1 MVYFRYTAIDA
12 NGKRLDGTIRA
23 RSESEAK
30 GELAARGFTQ
40 VQLAGRERDGSSTS
54 SAPPVVYIRTARAR
68 DSDLFF
74 LFSQAASLIKAGF
87 NPFDAFEQLSNRV
100 HHKDL
105 RRACREISE
114 AANDGRRISDVMQ
127 AYIDLFPYN
136 AVAMVRA
143 GEYGGFLEEAFE
155 RLADHYADSTAFKR
169 WFWITRLAT
178 WQGLIGLA
186 LATPVPIAFWT
197 GLFAGNASSLW
208 SRYFSILFQY
218 TLPIGGALFLLYY
231 IIRSMLLRPEMT
243 AFRHRF
249 ILRCPYGIGSRAR
262 SESLETFL
270 WTLARLSRGGVAPG
284 TSWTL
289 AAASVPN
296 AAMAQNLVAAGESL
310 GAERPLSLAFSQTKF
325 FPTDYDAL
333 IRTAE
338 QTGDIVATLERMH
351 SMTTEEFDQSR
362 LKAAAG
368 LASIGCLIL
377 VLGSGAMMIYL
388 VHGCYSGIP
397 EKIDSWMESP

>member
-12 NGKRLDGTIRA
+12 NGKKLVGTIRA

-40 VQLAGRERDGSSTS
+40 VQLENREWNGKATS
-54 SAPPVVYIRTARAR
+54 EPPPIAYIRTARSN
-68 DSDLFF
+68 DSELFF

-100 HHKDL
+100 HNQNL

-114 AANDGRRISDVMQ
+114 AANEGRKISDVMRV
-127 AYIDLFPYN
+127 YIDLFPYN
-136 AVAMVRA
+136 AVAMIRA

-169 WFWITRLAT
+169 WFWITRFAT

-186 LATPVPIAFWT
+186 LATPLPIAFWT
-197 GLFAGNASSLW
+197 GLFAGSPSSLW
-208 SRYFSILFQY
+208 SKYFALLFQY
-218 TLPIGGALFLLYY
+218 TLPIGAVIVFLYY
-231 IIRSMLLRPEMT
+231 IIRTQLLRPEMT
-243 AFRHRF
+243 LFRHRF

-262 SESLETFL
+262 SESVGTFL

-284 TSWTL
+284 TSWAL

-296 AAMAQNLVAAGESL
+296 AAMAQSLVAAGESL
-310 GAERPLSLAFSQTKF
+310 STERPLSVAFSQAKF
-325 FPTDYDAL
+325 FPADYDAL

-338 QTGDIVATLERMH
+338 QTGDIVATLERMYA
-351 SMTTEEFDQSR
+351 MTTEEYNQSR

-368 LASIGCLIL
+368 LTSIGCLIL

-388 VHGCYSGIP
+388 VHGCYSGMP
-397 EKIDSWMESP
+397 ERIERWLESP